1 MYIYIDIHIQIFPY
15 QEYNFFSTTIGVAWH
30 ICEVRKTLC
39 VDLEIKKGNL
49 DVGKMTIKESQ
60 YRIRGY
66 FGLGKGMKHFGSVRY
81 QCIISRLPLLKCI
94 YIYVYLSINKFK
106 SIYIIC
112 LNIYVYM
119 YIIW

>member
-1 MYIYIDIHIQIFPY
+1 MYIDIDIHIQIFPY

-30 ICEVRKTLC
+30 NCEVRKTLC

-49 DVGKMTIKESQ
+49 YVGKMTIKESQ

-81 QCIISRLPLLKCI
+81 QCIISRLPLLKYI
-94 YIYVYLSINKFK
+94 YIY
-106 SIYIIC
+106 IYI
-112 LNIYVYM
+112 YM
-119 YIIW
+119 YICLLINLKVYILFV

>member
-15 QEYNFFSTTIGVAWH
+15 QEYNFFSTIIGVAWH
-30 ICEVRKTLC
+30 NCEVRKALC
-39 VDLEIKKGNL
+39 VDLEIRKGNL

-81 QCIISRLPLLKCI
+81 QCIISRLPLLKYI
-94 YIYVYLSINKFK
+94 YIYVLFQGSNAVYQSQYLQILTLVQ
-106 SIYIIC
+106 I
-112 LNIYVYM
+112 
-119 YIIW
+119 